1 MTTDISDILAYVHEH
16 IPITTHLGA
25 GIKNYDGESI
35 SISAPL
41 DANINHRDS
50 AFGGSLSAVAILS
63 GWALLFIKMKE
74 LGLHT
79 RLVIQGSN
87 FDFSNPVTDNFEA
100 VANLPHT
107 QDYERFIKTLTK
119 HGRAR
124 ITINSDIFCRNESCG
139 SHQGVY
145 VAVKI
150 DK

>member
-1 MTTDISDILAYVHEH
+1 MKIDINEILTYVHEH
-16 IPITTHLGA
+16 IPITTGLGA
-25 GIKNYDGESI
+25 GIKNYDGASI

-41 DANINHRDS
+41 DKNINHRNS

-79 RLVIQGSN
+79 RLVIQSSN
-87 FDFSNPVTDNFEA
+87 FDFSNPVTDDFEA
-100 VANLPHT
+100 VSQLPPT
-107 QDYERFIKTLTK
+107 QDYERFIKTLSK

-124 ITINSDIFCRNESCG
+124 IAVDSEVFCHDESCG

-145 VAVKI
+145 VAVRLP
-150 DK
+150 